1 MAVNEPE
8 RQGRLRSRVA
18 WFVLLYLGS
27 AAAFA
32 AAVYG
37 FKAIVPR

>member
-1 MAVNEPE
+1 MVMDPPE
-8 RQGRLRSRVA
+8 RPAGLRTRLV

>member
-1 MAVNEPE
+1 MAGEAGP
-8 RQGRLRSRVA
+8 GRRLA
-18 WFVLLYLGS
+18 WFVLLYVAS
-27 AAAFA
+27 ACAFA

>member
-1 MAVNEPE
+1 MTEPPH
-8 RQGRLRSRVA
+8 RRTGLRSRLL
-18 WFVLLYLGS
+18 WFVLLYAGS

-37 FKAIVPR
+37 FKAIIPR

>member
-1 MAVNEPE
+1 MEQPDRPA
-8 RQGRLRSRVA
+8 GLRSRLV
-18 WFVLLYLGS
+18 WFVLLYAGS

-37 FKAIVPR
+37 FKAIIPR

>member
-1 MAVNEPE
+1 MTEEPE
-8 RQGRLRSRVA
+8 RPGGLRARLV

>member
-1 MAVNEPE
+1 MASRD
-8 RQGRLRSRVA
+8 RQSGLGARLG
-18 WFVLLYLGS
+18 WFVLLYCAS

-37 FKAIVPR
+37 FRALIPR

>member
-1 MAVNEPE
+1 MTEPP
-8 RQGRLRSRVA
+8 RPGLRARLL
-18 WFVLLYLGS
+18 WFVLLYAGS

-37 FKAIVPR
+37 FKAIIPR

>member
-1 MAVNEPE
+1 MTEPPAP
-8 RQGRLRSRVA
+8 RAGLRSRIV
-18 WFVLLYLGS
+18 WFVLLYAGS

-37 FKAIVPR
+37 FKAIIPR

>member
-1 MAVNEPE
+1 VTDPPE
-8 RQGRLRSRVA
+8 RPGRLRTRLL
-18 WFVLLYLGS
+18 WFVLLYAGS

-37 FKAIVPR
+37 LRAIVPR